1 MLKKCRQ
8 LKSKKLT
15 IAIASAIPLIL
26 FSQSSFAWGI
36 SIDPPEI
43 MQSTITAAKQVASYA
58 EMVQNRITQLQ
69 QYETQLENLEQLP
82 GEELDKVLAPVRS
95 VEGSISQFQNE
106 EAELKDMEAQL
117 SNQGSDLNNM
127 YQGYV
132 ASGLTNEDYQNA
144 FAQMMDGGNQ
154 DAIQE
159 YQNYK
164 YSVGALA
171 NDNQTLQQEDAAIP
185 TTVGASKQLG
195 LVESELSQVVKQEQ
209 QMISNQNTALANN
222 LEHNRVKLA
231 KEKNVNAESAGEQAS
246 FDANA
251 IALNNESKSLSKSGS
266 DIPSAIT
273 NMESSLD
280 SSNN

>member
-8 LKSKKLT
+8 LKSKRSA

-43 MQSTITAAKQVASYA
+43 AQSTITAAKQVASYA
-58 EMVQNRITQLQ
+58 KMLQDRITQLQ

-82 GEELDKVLAPVRS
+82 GEELDKILAPVRS

-106 EAELKDMEAQL
+106 EAELKDMEVQL

-144 FAQMMDGGNQ
+144 FAQMMDGGNNN
-154 DAIQE
+154 AIQE

-164 YSVGALA
+164 FSVGALA
-171 NDNQTLQQEDAAIP
+171 NDNQTLQKEDAAIP
-185 TTVGASKQLG
+185 TTVGAANQAELM
-195 LVESELSQVVKQEQ
+195 ESELSQVIKQGQ

-222 LEHNRVKLA
+222 LEKNRIKLA
-231 KEKNVNAESAGEQAS
+231 KEKNINTESAGEQAS

-251 IALNNESKSLSKSGS
+251 IALNNESKSLSKSDS

-280 SSNN
+280 SGNN